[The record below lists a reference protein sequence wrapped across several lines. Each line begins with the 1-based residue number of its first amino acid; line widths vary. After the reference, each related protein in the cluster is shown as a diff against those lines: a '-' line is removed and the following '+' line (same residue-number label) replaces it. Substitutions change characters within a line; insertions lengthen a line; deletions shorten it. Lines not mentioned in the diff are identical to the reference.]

1 MSQAESAARQS
12 VLICSIVCTVVV
24 VAITAIRLYTRILLV
39 MGLGSDDYSLVFAV
53 AGWFAMMALFVVAP
67 KYGLGTHLADVDPSK
82 QDMFI
87 RVMIA
92 AGTLYNTVM
101 LACKLSILL
110 LYRRLFPIQNF
121 TKRWWCVAIFTIS
134 YSVVV
139 AVASAFGR
147 TPVAAKWYISETGDS
162 CPSKWAF
169 YVANA
174 AFNLISDIFILI
186 LPLPVIWNLS
196 LELRQKI
203 TLFILFAL
211 GSAIIRLQSI
221 ILFLKDDDGDI
232 TFQTTKLAI
241 WCLVETTISIVCVC
255 APTLR
260 PFFRRYFG
268 SFFSWSGSGSNS
280 DGRNGNRLYFSSF
293 FRSTRYGRQT
303 SRSHNNH
310 SLPGHS
316 NSNFPPHLSAH
327 HRTMIAAES
336 LELGNPQKTDAHVE
350 VGHVVDV
357 EAGGMLPDYDARS
370 TDHIIDEHKAG
381 VIGLA
386 RDSEELGSEGS
397 GRSSRGG
404 RRGSGMD
411 LGIHVQTSYEVRH
424 DPA

>member
-147 TPVAAKWYISETGDS
+147 TPVAAK
-162 CPSKWAF
+162 C
-169 YVANA
+169 
-174 AFNLISDIFILI
+174 
-186 LPLPVIWNLS
+186 
-196 LELRQKI
+196 
-203 TLFILFAL
+203 
-211 GSAIIRLQSI
+211 IIRLQSI

-316 NSNFPPHLSAH
+316 DSNFPPHLSAH

-386 RDSEELGSEGS
+386 RDSEELGSE
-397 GRSSRGG
+397 
-404 RRGSGMD
+404 D
-411 LGIHVQTSYEVRH
+411 EL
-424 DPA
+424 

>member
-1 MSQAESAARQS
+1 MSQDESAARQS

-211 GSAIIRLQSI
+211 GSA
-221 ILFLKDDDGDI
+221 
-232 TFQTTKLAI
+232 
-241 WCLVETTISIVCVC
+241 LVETTISIVCVC

-397 GRSSRGG
+397 GRSSR
-404 RRGSGMD
+404 D
-411 LGIHVQTSYEVRH
+411 EL
-424 DPA
+424 